1 MDPKVAF
8 SSVDAVGTRRGKK
21 FASTVPSLNLSTIHV
36 ILLSVIFTLLQN
48 ISLSRLPGA
57 SSAVFVVAMCLVSV
71 LGYYVIH
78 HLPLTTSMCR
88 MKVRLALTT
97 LQVLTKDLKFDLW
110 VTVIAV
116 LLVAWVLSIWKT
128 GVSFLIWCFVI
139 WAYNLDETKV
149 NSMSNNSAGA
159 GGGNGSNFISAF
171 ASFSNLSTGISNASG
186 RFSSFEDFGPASG
199 LGTTANSDL
208 NSSHKGTP
216 DYDKCYSASIGYIN
230 SLEKKVIF
238 LEKKISFLEN
248 DKLEQNIIIY
258 TFNHNLNEKLNNLEK
273 KVQER
278 DQTSQQDLNQIYSML
293 LALKK
298 RKRIRLNILKLYIK
312 QILLWLLPHP
322 VVVVLRRTRRIV
334 NMIFQRLRGFFAN

>member
-1 MDPKVAF
+1 M
-8 SSVDAVGTRRGKK
+8 REKK
-21 FASTVPSLNLSTIHV
+21 GASAMPSLNLSTVHV
-36 ILLSVIFTLLQN
+36 ILLSMIFTLLQN

-57 SSAVFVVAMCLVSV
+57 SSVVFVVALVLLSV

-88 MKVRLALTT
+88 LKVRLALTT
-97 LQVLTKDLKFDLW
+97 VRVLTKDLKFDLW

-116 LLVAWVLSIWKT
+116 LLVAWVLSIWKA

-139 WAYNLDETKV
+139 WGYNLDEAKV
-149 NSMSNNSAGA
+149 NSISRNNGGGGGGSNN
-159 GGGNGSNFISAF
+159 FINAF
-171 ASFSNLSTGISNASG
+171 ASFNNLSTGISSTSG

-208 NSSHKGTP
+208 NSPYKGTP
-216 DYDKCYSASIGYIN
+216 YYDRCYSASIGYIN
-230 SLEKKVIF
+230 SLEKKVIL
-238 LEKKISFLEN
+238 LEKKISSLEN
-248 DKLEQNIIIY
+248 DKLEQNIIMY

-278 DQTSQQDLNQIYSML
+278 DQTHQQELNQIYNML

-298 RKRIRLNILKLYIK
+298 RKSIRLNILKLYIK
-312 QILLWLLPHP
+312 QLLLWLLPNP
-322 VVVVLRRTRRIV
+322 IIVVLRGTRRIV
-334 NMIFQRLRGFFAN
+334 NMIFHRLRGFFSN